1 MKTQSTSSMI
11 TEWILKFAIILFVF
25 KIFYHTPG
33 ESFFDSKFISG
44 LVGVL
49 KLVTFFTISMGVLVF
64 KKDTFKVIGFIIIF
78 LGSFY
83 FTLQI
88 LSDGFISFKYMEYI
102 LLMAIAIYNLV
113 RISKSKKRD
122 RNRSLKS

>member
-11 TEWILKFAIILFVF
+11 TEWILKVAIILFVF

-33 ESFFDSKFISG
+33 ESIFESKFING
-44 LVGVL
+44 LLGVL
-49 KLVTFFTISMGVLVF
+49 KLVLFFTISMGILVF
-64 KKDTFKVIGFIIIF
+64 RKDTFKVIGFIIIF

-88 LSDGFISFKYMEYI
+88 LSDSLINFRYIEYI
-102 LLMAIAIYNLV
+102 LLMSVAL
-113 RISKSKKRD
+113 
-122 RNRSLKS
+122 